1 MLGKLAQW
9 WLGKSSASNP
19 ASWFSEWATGGNKS
33 AAGVTISQS
42 SALQEVITMAC
53 VSIRSQD
60 LAKLPLHVYRRRAD
74 GGAEIVKNHPVER
87 VLRKPNRWQTR
98 FEFMEQMHAAFLLK
112 GNAYAVITRDARGRP
127 IELLP
132 VNPDRVCLYEA
143 EDGSLFY
150 RVTRSTAFERASLS
164 QFGDLISA
172 GDVLHLRWISQ
183 NSVLGL
189 SRISLAR
196 DAIGLSLALEEFSS
210 ALFAS
215 GARPGGILA
224 TDKKLSDEAFARIKS
239 QWQDRYSGA
248 GNSGKTALLEE
259 GLKWQPLSM
268 TAVESQTV
276 EARRIQIEQI
286 ATAFDV
292 PLHRLGISDA
302 GGEATLTAHQM
313 YLNNVL
319 SSDAERWENKLDDV
333 FGIEDEGLFIEFS
346 LDYFN
351 RADKQTRF
359 NALRTGIVGGFLTI
373 NEARASED
381 LTKVEGG
388 DVILQPT
395 NVAPFPFTPP
405 GSGGAGPGSDTTGAP
420 AAGGDGDPAAVA
432 PAEGDAED

>member
-1 MLGKLAQW
+1 MFERFTH
-9 WLGKSSASNP
+9 WLTGKSNASAP
-19 ASWFSEWATGGNKS
+19 QSWFNDWATGGARS
-33 AAGVTISQS
+33 ASGISITQTK
-42 SALQEVITMAC
+42 ALEEVITLAC

-60 LAKLPLHVYRRRAD
+60 LAKLPLHVYRRKAD
-74 GGAEIVKNHPVER
+74 GGAEIVVKHPVER
-87 VLRKPNRWQTR
+87 LLKKPNRWQTR
-98 FEFMEQMHAAFLLK
+98 FEFVEQMHAAFLLK
-112 GNAYAVITRDARGRP
+112 GNAYAAISRDQRGRP
-127 IELLP
+127 AELIP
-132 VNPDRVCLYEA
+132 INPDRVTLYEA
-143 EDGSLFY
+143 EDGALY
-150 RVTRSTAFERASLS
+150 YKVTSQTAFEVASLAA
-164 QFGDLISA
+164 FGELIPA
-172 GDVLHLRWISQ
+172 GDMLHLRWMSQ
-183 NSVLGL
+183 NSVMGL
-189 SRISLAR
+189 SRINLAR

-215 GARPGGILA
+215 GARPGGVLA

-239 QWQDRYSGA
+239 QWQDRYSSA

-276 EARRIQIEQI
+276 EARRMQIEQI

-292 PLHRLGISDA
+292 PLHRLGIADA
-302 GGEATLTAHQM
+302 GGDATLTAHQM

-319 SSDAERWENKLDDV
+319 SSDAERWENKLGDV
-333 FGIEDEGLFIEFS
+333 FELDDEDLFVEFS

-395 NVAPFPFTPP
+395 NVAPFPFTPAG
-405 GSGGAGPGSDTTGAP
+405 GSGSGPGSDTTGAP

-432 PAEGDAED
+432 PAQGDAGD